1 MRYSATHAD
10 KHHMVYRLNA
20 VDAYEQK
27 LVKQI
32 EVAAGTV
39 VDDHNNAY
47 LRLVST
53 RRQRGAIGA
62 RVEIDVATRGR

>member
-1 MRYSATHAD
+1 MNPLCTLRYSATHVNQ
-10 KHHMVYRLNA
+10 HHMVYRLNA

-39 VDDHNNAY
+39 VDDHNTPY
-47 LRLVST
+47 VRLVVNPKAA
-53 RRQRGAIGA
+53 RRDYRT
-62 RVEIDVATRGR
+62 D